1 MDYTFTKVIYSP
13 GGTCSKTADLIA
25 GPLNQEAKTINLL
38 TDKIEDD
45 LSFTEKD
52 VLIFALPVF
61 ISRIP
66 LKTVDML
73 KKLKGNNTYAIP
85 TVVYGNLVYG
95 DALLELVE
103 ILQSNGFIVASAA
116 SIVAKHS
123 MFPRV
128 ATSRPDKS
136 DVDKITEF
144 ANKSLELIQKA
155 TKGQITVPGT
165 NPYKPLPPKGLPI
178 DLKVSSACNDCKACA
193 KICPEGAIPMEN
205 PRTTDKTKC
214 NNCTACIHICPQKAR
229 NFGGLGYAIISKI
242 FGFMCRKRRE
252 PEFFYVQ

>member
-13 GGTCSKTADLIA
+13 GGTCSKTADLLA
-25 GPLNQEAKTINLL
+25 QPLTKEAKTINLL
-38 TDKIEDD
+38 RDKIEEEI
-45 LSFTEKD
+45 SFTEQD
-52 VLIFALPVF
+52 VLILALPVF

-66 LKTVDML
+66 AKTIAML

-103 ILQSNGFIVASAA
+103 LLQANGFIVASAA
-116 SIVAKHS
+116 AIIAKHS

-144 ANKSLELIQKA
+144 ANKSLELIQKKA
-155 TKGQITVPGT
+155 EGQITVPGT
-165 NPYKPLPPKGLPI
+165 NPYRPLPPKGLPI
-178 DLKVSSACNDCKACA
+178 DLKVSSTCNDCKACA

-205 PRTTDKTKC
+205 PRTTDKSKC
-214 NNCTACIHICPQKAR
+214 NNCTACIYVCPQKAR
-229 NFGGLGYAIISKI
+229 SFGGLGYAIISRI

-252 PEFFYVQ
+252 PDFFYLQ